1 MGNLSHS
8 LLQLHDLACFLDIQ
22 GNLEQSLNQLAE
34 MAAKILNAR
43 QCSIMLL
50 DEEEKDELKLRVFAV
65 HGDLPDAAYKQI
77 TKKGEGISGHVLA
90 TGQPLLIEDIEN
102 SEFASVAR
110 RLTAGNKSLISAPIV
125 LRRNIVGVINVSEPK
140 SKRPFNLDDLHLLDV
155 VALFVGKSLQVTQLE
170 SILSSKFA
178 QMALAQEAKD
188 TIGSAMGYVSD
199 NPNQLAKILAKS
211 FFKEMS
217 KAGFTAT
224 QIIHAASEIINQL
237 NTGLSKHSKHSKHSK
252 RLKRDEQ
259 A

>member
-8 LLQLHDLACFLDIQ
+8 LLQLHELASFLDIQ

-43 QCSIMLL
+43 HCSIMLL
-50 DEEEKDELKLRVFAV
+50 DEEERDELKLRVFAA
-65 HGDLPDAAYKQI
+65 HGDLPDAAFKQI

-90 TGQPLLIEDIEN
+90 TGQPLLIEDIEK
-102 SEFASVAR
+102 SEFVSVAR
-110 RLTAGNKSLISAPIV
+110 RLTNGSKSIISSPII
-125 LRRNIVGVINVSEPK
+125 LRRNIVGVINVTDPK

-155 VALFVGKSLQVTQLE
+155 VSLFVAKSLQVTQLE

-178 QMALAQEAKD
+178 QMALAQEAKS
-188 TIGSAMGYVSD
+188 TIGDAMTYVSE

-224 QIIHAASEIINQL
+224 QIIHAASEIITQL
-237 NTGLSKHSKHSKHSK
+237 NADLSKHSK
-252 RLKRDEQ
+252 RLKRDEKE
-259 A
+259 